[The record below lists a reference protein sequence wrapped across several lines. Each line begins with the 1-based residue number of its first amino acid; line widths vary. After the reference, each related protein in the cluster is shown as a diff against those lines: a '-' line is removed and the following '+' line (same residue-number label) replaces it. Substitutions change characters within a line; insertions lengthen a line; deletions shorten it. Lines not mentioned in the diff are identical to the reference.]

1 MVEQPIAL
9 SGRKTRKP
17 FRFEQVTPYLYILPS
32 LALFFLFVF
41 FPFAKTVYLSTTL
54 TDQGG
59 NAIQFIGLENYA
71 ETLTSKDFWFSLSV
85 TFRYALMVV
94 AGSLLMGGICAVL
107 AQETF
112 RGRGFVRTVLAMPMA
127 ISSACIAVISV
138 FILHPQAGILNHL
151 MGTNIKFLR
160 SIQYALPSVAV
171 VTIWMNTGMN
181 FIFFLAALQGVDRT
195 LYEAGSIEGAN
206 FFQRLWH
213 ITLPSVSPTIFFL
226 TVINII
232 GSFQAYA
239 QIRLM
244 TQGGPGKFTQVV
256 VYAIYLEA
264 FQNNR
269 YGTAATMSVILFL
282 ILFLL
287 TAIQFRMEKKVTY

>member
-1 MVEQPIAL
+1 
-9 SGRKTRKP
+9 
-17 FRFEQVTPYLYILPS
+17 
-32 LALFFLFVF
+32 
-41 FPFAKTVYLSTTL
+41 
-54 TDQGG
+54 
-59 NAIQFIGLENYA
+59 
-71 ETLTSKDFWFSLSV
+71 
-85 TFRYALMVV
+85 
-94 AGSLLMGGICAVL
+94 
-107 AQETF
+107 
-112 RGRGFVRTVLAMPMA
+112 
-127 ISSACIAVISV
+127 
-138 FILHPQAGILNHL
+138 
-151 MGTNIKFLR
+151 
-160 SIQYALPSVAV
+160 
-171 VTIWMNTGMN
+171 MN

>member
-112 RGRGFVRTVLAMPMA
+112 KGRGFVRTVLAMPMA